1 VTSPEPTPSPDRTQS
16 ALDQPAAEHRTPG
29 ELSEHDPPADGGDAN
44 RAPLL
49 LVIVVVLLVTA
60 VVVLHLTGVL
70 GPGSH

>member
-1 VTSPEPTPSPDRTQS
+1 MSPDRTPNPDKTQS
-16 ALDQPAAEHRTPG
+16 ALDHTAPRHRRPG
-29 ELSEHDPPADGGDAN
+29 GLSEHDLPTDGGAAN

-49 LVIVVVLLVTA
+49 LVIVVVLIVTV

>member
-1 VTSPEPTPSPDRTQS
+1 MSPDTTPNREPTQRAIEQPGPESPR
-16 ALDQPAAEHRTPG
+16 PG
-29 ELSEHDPPADGGDAN
+29 VLSEHDPPTDSAAAN

>member
-1 VTSPEPTPSPDRTQS
+1 MSPDPTPNPGRTQS
-16 ALDQPAAEHRTPG
+16 ALDQSVPEHQRPG
-29 ELSEHDPPADGGDAN
+29 GLSEHDPPTDGGAAN

-49 LVIVVVLLVTA
+49 LVIAVVLLVTA

>member
-1 VTSPEPTPSPDRTQS
+1 MDQAAPERPR
-16 ALDQPAAEHRTPG
+16 PG
-29 ELSEHDPPADGGDAN
+29 ALSEHDPPSDGAAAK

-49 LVIVVVLLVTA
+49 LVIAVVLLVTA

>member
-1 VTSPEPTPSPDRTQS
+1 MSPEPHPNADRTQS
-16 ALDQPAAEHRTPG
+16 ARNQPVSEHRSGLP
-29 ELSEHDPPADGGDAN
+29 EHDPPTDGGAAN
-44 RAPLL
+44 RATPLL